1 MHNSNNEDK
10 SIGPSEQNEAPGEN
24 PGKPGLKEKAKGHA
38 ERFRARFSGRG
49 PARDIA
55 IIVCVLMN
63 IVWQMHPPQRQ
74 APEQAAAAK
83 TALQTW
89 PGALKSLEVK
99 GVPACD
105 GGPTLSCAAI
115 TTHRLDEVNNDQ
127 EGAVY
132 LWAAQ
137 NWAQAWMPFAQWRVA
152 HAVALEAPKSNYGRR
167 LLADRSQAET
177 AWVSGAGLIVEPA
190 PELSSA
196 YKESDDAD
204 PPMRVQTDHGMVAF
218 FADGMSLPVL
228 EDRGQWKI
236 LAQGPA
242 DQAARMAAAMSN
254 LPDPGAVEVAAA
266 TASENAVQARLRQAA
281 KDHAQTTAATAASTT
296 LASSTADA
304 SASVANSGVKPTAS
318 HTASGV
324 AQTSSTQNSVSAT
337 AASTIAST
345 ALPATPLGAFDH
357 ALEKP
362 VNASDGAQARMRAE
376 IAAAA
381 RRSTFAHKRDE
392 E

>member
-1 MHNSNNEDK
+1 MNNDEK
-10 SIGPSEQNEAPGEN
+10 SIEPREDDERAEATEQ
-24 PGKPGLKEKAKGHA
+24 KPVKQTRAQKAKAQAITVWGKLRERGHTRVVFFA
-38 ERFRARFSGRG
+38 L
-49 PARDIA
+49 
-55 IIVCVLMN
+55 CVALN
-63 IVWQMHPPQRQ
+63 IFWQTHPMQRQ

-83 TALQTW
+83 IAVQAW
-89 PGALKSLEVK
+89 PGALKNLEVT

-115 TTHRLDEVNNDQ
+115 ATHRLDEVNNEQ

-132 LWAAQ
+132 LWAGQ

-152 HAVALEAPKSNYGRR
+152 HAVALEAPKSNYGRH
-167 LLADRSQAET
+167 LLANRSQSEIA
-177 AWVSGAGLIVEPA
+177 AVSGAGFIVEPA
-190 PELSSA
+190 PELAKA

-254 LPDPGAVEVAAA
+254 LADPGAVEVAAA
-266 TASENAVQARLRQAA
+266 TASENAVQARLRLAA
-281 KDHAQTTAATAASTT
+281 KAQS
-296 LASSTADA
+296 
-304 SASVANSGVKPTAS
+304 
-318 HTASGV
+318 
-324 AQTSSTQNSVSAT
+324 Q
-337 AASTIAST
+337 
-345 ALPATPLGAFDH
+345 ALPPA

-362 VNASDGAQARMRAE
+362 ANASGDAQARMRAE
-376 IAAAA
+376 VAAAA
-381 RRSTFAHKRDE
+381 HRSAVARNRDKD
-392 E
+392 

>member
-1 MHNSNNEDK
+1 
-10 SIGPSEQNEAPGEN
+10 
-24 PGKPGLKEKAKGHA
+24 
-38 ERFRARFSGRG
+38 
-49 PARDIA
+49 
-55 IIVCVLMN
+55 
-63 IVWQMHPPQRQ
+63 
-74 APEQAAAAK
+74 
-83 TALQTW
+83 
-89 PGALKSLEVK
+89 
-99 GVPACD
+99 
-105 GGPTLSCAAI
+105 
-115 TTHRLDEVNNDQ
+115 
-127 EGAVY
+127 
-132 LWAAQ
+132 
-137 NWAQAWMPFAQWRVA
+137 
-152 HAVALEAPKSNYGRR
+152 
-167 LLADRSQAET
+167 
-177 AWVSGAGLIVEPA
+177 
-190 PELSSA
+190 
-196 YKESDDAD
+196 
-204 PPMRVQTDHGMVAF
+204 
-218 FADGMSLPVL
+218 VL